1 MSPSWGER
9 FPPGKTCAEANEE
22 DVWTRWRRR
31 MQFVEDIRRM
41 LGARS
46 VLGASIGY
54 YVNSV
59 EGGHCTLR
67 LDWGLG
73 EL

>member
-1 MSPSWGER
+1 
-9 FPPGKTCAEANEE
+9 
-22 DVWTRWRRR
+22 